1 MKKTAVPALV
11 ILILSL
17 IAAAGSQTFIGPCVH
32 EDGSFGACHW
42 AGQMLLGVGCL
53 LAVLALLALFLP
65 KQRSGLYLA
74 ILPAAVLG
82 IAAPNGLIALC
93 KMDDMRCRMLMRPAM
108 TVLFVIILIAG
119 AAGTVLS
126 LKKDGRP

>member
-82 IAAPNGLIALC
+82 IAAPNGLIALG